1 MTNKNEM
8 PAVRKRYYP
17 KYPAPYYSAV
27 FRDSFTHGAQLLYR
41 FDCIYKDSRK
51 AGYFSIPI
59 EKFFEYFE
67 ELLDQ
72 PQAKDEVKVTSV
84 EEAVKEL
91 IHELDYR
98 KTPAIKN
105 FNNGTLWQSCYD
117 DLHIKAQKLVDAIE
131 NTDVIKTCPN
141 CKLNYFSLLTDPTKF
156 CSPDC
161 EAESEGVKV
170 PCVGANCEGCNCK
183 KEKHKSL
190 WKDVSEEPN
199 SPQVITDGENF
210 RTLCFFNNGQFEV
223 AGSHVPK
230 TEINGSVTIKRK
242 YVANVKK
249 YLELTDFVN
258 AFEQL
263 QRDVED
269 IKRKIK

>member
-1 MTNKNEM
+1 MPVVGRRYKPTEANEFIGNKNYIVSCDEILSDR
-8 PAVRKRYYP
+8 VILDKN
-17 KYPAPYYSAV
+17 
-27 FRDSFTHGAQLLYR
+27 
-41 FDCIYKDSRK
+41 KDGS
-51 AGYFSIPI
+51 YFSFPI
-59 EKFFEYFE
+59 KDFFKYFE
-67 ELLDQ
+67 ELPDQ
-72 PQAKDEVKVTSV
+72 PQVNDEVKVNGV
-84 EEAVKEL
+84 EEALKEL
-91 IHELDYR
+91 NTKYFDKEAALDD
-98 KTPAIKN
+98 IKEA
-105 FNNGTLWQSCYD
+105 
-117 DLHIKAQKLVDAIE
+117 AQNLINAIE

-141 CKLNYFSLLTDPTKF
+141 CKWNYFSLLTDPTKF